1 MQDDLIL
8 SGMVKARY
16 LAEGALTQTTLEQ
29 DIALL
34 EQDKT
39 ADSSNKLNTKERLAI
54 EFRAALKRK
63 LQQRRALIQQQ

>member
-16 LAEGALTQTTLEQ
+16 IAEGALSQTTIEE

-34 EQDKT
+34 EQTKA
-39 ADSSNKLNTKERLAI
+39 ADSANKLNTKERLAI

-63 LQQRRALIQQQ
+63 LQQRRALGGQ